1 MPSGWHYVFEGD
13 VEVHSLTA
21 RFYHTP
27 NTVLAIIFRMVGSK
41 MHGLHICCILP
52 IFLFSE
58 ILLSVCS
65 LLILPCFAVKRDYDP
80 L

>member
-1 MPSGWHYVFEGD
+1 

-21 RFYHTP
+21 WFYHTP

-52 IFLFSE
+52 IFF
-58 ILLSVCS
+58 VFRDTFVS
-65 LLILPCFAVKRDYDP
+65 LLTLDFTLFCSQER

>member
-13 VEVHSLTA
+13 VEVHSLTTW
-21 RFYHTP
+21 FYHTP

-41 MHGLHICCILP
+41 IHGRHIYCILP
-52 IFLFSE
+52 VFFVSE

-65 LLILPCFAVKRDYDP
+65 PLILPCFAVKR